1 MRVCVRIRPSL
12 ACETTSTCLRI
23 KEVGISHTPATD
35 LARSAGPRPSTHSR
49 DAISCA
55 ASERESRQAVD
66 LARGAGQSI
75 EVVSQSPLRAPEA
88 QRFVFSRVLGPDT
101 GQAEVFRACALPLL
115 DAALIEGR
123 NATLLAYGQ
132 TGSGKT
138 HSVFGSCEVVD
149 GVVPRLV
156 CDLFTRLDTLDVG
169 HGGASVKATLI
180 ELYNDAFYDLLAPEG
195 RVQLEWHMARTTQLS
210 DATTMSATDPAVM
223 IAVIQDAMARRAHAA
238 TALNVS
244 SSRSHAILTLHFSG
258 VKLIIVDLAGSERVK
273 RSGVSGT
280 RFVETVHINSSLL
293 GLAAVVSALVAD
305 RGRPAAHIPYRDS
318 PLTTL
323 LADSLGGSACTSL
336 LACVSPAIDS
346 ASETAATLRFAASAT
361 WVNSSP
367 APPKKSLDSAD
378 QRLVAET
385 ARVGAR
391 GIDIAALAA
400 AASRITAAALFTSD
414 ACGIADPITMSLG
427 VGGGARSVLALHG
440 DFRAGPSAPLIVC
453 LHYYGAGSA
462 GGAYWRPW
470 FDPLVNAGWRV
481 LAPSFPG
488 HGASPGPP
496 LAAKPE
502 PAVLGQAPCALL
514 LALLDALGESTAAV
528 LGLDWG
534 GGLALEFSL
543 LHPTRVTHMITWAAS
558 YRDADNGARLR
569 TLPRRLSTAHG
580 GSPAEASRSRLSV
593 LWSRRDAMHSYKR
606 GEAIAAALGAPLV
619 DCNTDAAACLAV
631 TSMLGRGRSSDVD

>member
-1 MRVCVRIRPSL
+1 M
-12 ACETTSTCLRI
+12 
-23 KEVGISHTPATD
+23 
-35 LARSAGPRPSTHSR
+35 
-49 DAISCA
+49 
-55 ASERESRQAVD
+55 
-66 LARGAGQSI
+66 
-75 EVVSQSPLRAPEA
+75 
-88 QRFVFSRVLGPDT
+88 FSRVLGPDT
-101 GQAEVFRACALPLL
+101 GQAEVFHACALPLL
-115 DAALIEGR
+115 DAALIERR

-138 HSVFGSCEVVD
+138 HSVFGSCDVVD
-149 GVVPRLV
+149 GVVPRLIR
-156 CDLFTRLDTLDVG
+156 DLFSRLDTLDAG
-169 HGGASVKATLI
+169 HGGAAVTATLV
-180 ELYNDAFYDLLAPEG
+180 ELYNDAFYDLFAPEG
-195 RVQLEWHMARTTQLS
+195 RVQLVWHGARPSQLS
-210 DATTMSATDPAVM
+210 GATTMSATDSAVM

-244 SSRSHAILTLHFSG
+244 SSRSHAILSLRLPG
-258 VKLIIVDLAGSERVK
+258 GELGRPVLIRIVDLAGSERVK

-346 ASETAATLRFAASAT
+346 ASETVSTLRFAAAAT

-367 APPKKSLDSAD
+367 APPKKSLDLAD

-385 ARVGAR
+385 ACVGAR
-391 GIDIAALAA
+391 GLDIAALTA
-400 AASRITAAALFTSD
+400 AASRTAGAALFMSD
-414 ACGIADPITMSLG
+414 ACGIADPITMSLPMG
-427 VGGGARSVLALHG
+427 VDDGARRRSVLALHG

-453 LHYYGAGSA
+453 LHYYGSGSA
-462 GGAYWRPW
+462 GGAYWLPW
-470 FDPLVNAGWRV
+470 FKPLVNAGWRV

-496 LAAKPE
+496 FVAKPE

-514 LALLDALGESTAAV
+514 LALLDALGEPTAAV
-528 LGLDWG
+528 LGFDWG

-558 YRDADNGARLR
+558 YRDADNGSRLK
-569 TLPRRLSTAHG
+569 TLPRRLSAAHG

-593 LWSRRDAMHSYKR
+593 LWSRSDAMHSYKR
-606 GEAIAAALGAPLV
+606 GQAIAAALGAPLV

-631 TSMLGRGRSSDVD
+631 TSMLERGRSSAVGRPAVKKTEE